1 MDKKFEGVDQKF
13 TMMDQKMDQKFTSL
27 RQEMNQKFE
36 VGNKKFERLTLTTK
50 ELKKEI
56 ENQSVNIDF
65 KIENALHLF
74 KQEIEQNKIKTSRF
88 LLGLTIPSVLSLI
101 TLILQ
106 FLK

>member
-1 MDKKFEGVDQKF
+1 
-13 TMMDQKMDQKFTSL
+13 MDQKFTSL

-50 ELKKEI
+50 ELEI

-88 LLGLTIPSVLSLI
+88 Y
-101 TLILQ
+101 
-106 FLK
+106 